1 MFYEMRNGMEV
12 EIDYYV
18 DPHDRK
24 CLEINS
30 VKWRDVEIMSALM
43 PFEMSELFSACYEN
57 EEQLAV
63 CAAEDRADA
72 ARESDWGC

>member
-1 MFYEMRNGMEV
+1 MFYEMENGMEV
-12 EIDYYV
+12 EVDYDV

-43 PFEMSELFSACYEN
+43 QFEMTELFGACYDYE
-57 EEQLAV
+57 LDLSV
-63 CAAEDRADA
+63 CAAEDRYDSM
-72 ARESDWGC
+72 RDGS